1 MSDRPEISIRRLEE
15 SSAGEIPRLYR
26 AIYGDDFPA
35 PVVYDSEAILK
46 ADRDGD
52 QVTLLAF
59 SGDRVIGQAV
69 ASRSAWN
76 PGLYELMGLMVLPEF
91 RSSPA
96 ASILAKAITD
106 EVLPSLGWEAR
117 YTESTTAHDRS
128 QRIDLRMGHRH
139 CALALNLLPGRAY
152 GHDELFSVSGR
163 VSCVMSFMERPGLSP
178 LDTWLPSRYESALLA
193 LSEGFPREFRRGE
206 VPPGK
211 EASLKLT
218 VFPVA
223 GVAYV
228 TVTDL
233 GENLADT
240 MEESLAKLGN
250 LDTIMLQMPLLPGI
264 DRSVEVVREMG
275 FRLGGY
281 LPRWFQGADG
291 LLLQRTGEPLWEEI
305 KLLPPRG
312 TMLMDL
318 VRSDREGSL

>member
-1 MSDRPEISIRRLEE
+1 MSDRPEIRIRRLEK
-15 SSAGEIPRLYR
+15 SSAGEVPNLYR

-46 ADRDGD
+46 ADREGD

-59 SGDRVIGQAV
+59 SGGRVIGQAV

-96 ASILAKAITD
+96 ASMLAKAITD

-139 CALALNLLPGRAY
+139 CALALDLLPGRAY

-163 VSCVMSFMERPGLSP
+163 VSCVMSFMERPGLPPFESV
-178 LDTWLPSRYESALLA
+178 LPIGYASAIEALA
-193 LSEGFPREFRRGE
+193 EGFPRTFRRDDCFPKGE
-206 VPPGK
+206 
-211 EASLKLT
+211 ACLRSA

-223 GVAYV
+223 GVAYT

-233 GENLADT
+233 GENLADK
-240 MEESLAKLGN
+240 MEESLEEMGD
-250 LDTIMLQMPLLPGI
+250 LDAIMLQMPLLPGI

-291 LLLQRTGEPLWEEI
+291 ILLQRTGEPKWEEI
-305 KLLPPRG
+305 KVLPPRG